1 MNFEDIFEEVIESE
15 VECSQGSSVCTVT
28 EQRIQKRRFSFILA
42 TNTTSEVATIAEVP
56 SSSHA
61 ELIKRL
67 DGIQETQKGMFSL
80 LGGVDNRLTAIEKA
94 LKENMPEKAEVQAQS
109 KILRE
114 CKVIAA
120 RTQLS
125 VSRITGDIEDEE
137 YVELASILPMPSEE
151 TLLAVETKLCT
162 KASSDALMRLLVK
175 SKGVK
180 GSVDGVLRAL
190 LHDNLVADYNLEGRK
205 EKNRF

>member
-1 MNFEDIFEEVIESE
+1 
-15 VECSQGSSVCTVT
+15 
-28 EQRIQKRRFSFILA
+28 
-42 TNTTSEVATIAEVP
+42 
-56 SSSHA
+56 
-61 ELIKRL
+61 
-67 DGIQETQKGMFSL
+67 
-80 LGGVDNRLTAIEKA
+80 
-94 LKENMPEKAEVQAQS
+94 MPEKAEVQAQS

-125 VSRITGDIEDEE
+125 VTRITGDIEDEE
-137 YVELASILPMPSEE
+137 YVELASMLPMSSEE

-180 GSVDGVLRAL
+180 GSVDRVLCAL
-190 LHDNLVADYNLEGRK
+190 LHDNLGAGYNLEGRK
-205 EKNRF
+205 EKESTWFSMYLGRTRRSRPLMKFGVM